1 MNAECGMRNVE
12 WRVFFILHHPSFTIH
27 TSLLLLLCAL
37 LLAGCGGEPAA
48 VAGEPMTP
56 TLHPLFQGGQ
66 RETTA
71 VPPPNT
77 PITPTVSSLFA
88 FVPASTAPPLP
99 TRRPTSTPTATP
111 PPSPT
116 PPEDAPPEAATIV
129 TATPIAALPSD
140 GRFQEIIIYD
150 DELDPNWTLGESWG
164 ITYTL
169 TATAVVYSG
178 EVAASVTP
186 LEEFGAIFFTV
197 APQTQQ
203 EYLREDVLGVSLWLN
218 SGDATLPLNE
228 MAVTIVGSNAL
239 PYWDAADDSVELAEG
254 EQFFSETRLY
264 YLGLNQAIP
273 PNQWVEL
280 IIWLDQLPY
289 DPDYVYVTGIYLKN
303 GDLFRDTYYV
313 DRVVLLT
320 GGES

>member
-12 WRVFFILHHPSFTIH
+12 WRDFFIIHHSSFTIH

-37 LLAGCGGEPAA
+37 LLAGCGGESVA
-48 VAGEPMTP
+48 VAGEPVTP
-56 TLHPLFQGGQ
+56 TLHPLLQGST
-66 RETTA
+66 REITA
-71 VPPPNT
+71 VSPLT
-77 PITPTVSSLFA
+77 AGITPTVSSLFA

-116 PPEDAPPEAATIV
+116 PPEDAPPGS
-129 TATPIAALPSD
+129 ATPIAALPGD
-140 GRFQEIIIYD
+140 GRFAEIIIYD

-186 LEEFGAIFFTV
+186 LEAFGTVFFTV

-218 SGDATLPLNE
+218 SGDATLPLDE
-228 MAVTIVGSNAL
+228 MAVTVVGSNAL
-239 PYWDAADDSVELAEG
+239 PYWDAADDSVEQTEG

-264 YLGLNQAIP
+264 YLGLNEAIP

-313 DRVVLLT
+313 DRVALLM

>member
-1 MNAECGMRNVE
+1 MISDCGFRIADWERPFPIHN
-12 WRVFFILHHPSFTIH
+12 SQFTIH

-48 VAGEPMTP
+48 VAGEAVTP
-56 TLHPLFQGGQ
+56 TLHPLLQGSQ
-66 RETTA
+66 RETT

-111 PPSPT
+111 LPSPT
-116 PPEDAPPEAATIV
+116 PPEEAPSGS
-129 TATPIAALPSD
+129 ATPIAALPGD
-140 GRFQEIIIYD
+140 GRFAEIIIYD